1 MLSDR
6 IKNFFRKIVQPIVT
20 MLIKFKIHP
29 NAITLFGFLI
39 ACVSGFFYSRGEFIL
54 GLVFLILSGINDTFD
69 GMVARQTNKV
79 TVFGAFFD
87 SNIDRFNEFAVLFGI
102 GYFFNT
108 WGMYSYAYLTF
119 ASIFFSIMI
128 SYARARAEGL
138 QVKCSGGLM
147 GRVERVVFLIIV
159 SFFPLNI
166 FKYMIILY
174 TVLTFITVIQRIV
187 IVKFAL
193 TNKEVK

>member
-1 MLSDR
+1 VQPPV
-6 IKNFFRKIVQPIVT
+6 NFF
-20 MLIKFKIHP
+20 IKCRIHP
-29 NAITLFGFLI
+29 NALTLAGFAI
-39 ACVSGFFYSRGEFIL
+39 ACVSGWFYSQGQFIL

-69 GMVARQTNKV
+69 GMVARQTNRV

-87 SNIDRFNEFAVLFGI
+87 SNIDRFNEFVVLFGI

-108 WGMYSYAYLTF
+108 WGMYLYSYLAF
-119 ASIFFSIMI
+119 ASIFFSVMI

-138 QVKCSGGLM
+138 GVKCSEGLM
-147 GRVERVVFLIIV
+147 GRVERVVFLIIA

-174 TVLTFITVIQRIV
+174 TVLVFATVLQRIL

>member
-1 MLSDR
+1 MFNDK
-6 IKNFFRKIVQPIVT
+6 IKNLFRRIVQPIVNFF
-20 MLIKFKIHP
+20 IKLKIHP
-29 NAITLFGFLI
+29 NALTLAGFFI
-39 ACVSGFFYSRGEFIL
+39 ACISGYFYAKGHFFL
-54 GLVFLILSGINDTFD
+54 GLLFLILSGINDTFD

-79 TVFGAFFD
+79 TLFGAFFD

-108 WGMYSYAYLTF
+108 WGMYLYSYLTF
-119 ASIFFSIMI
+119 AAIFFSVMI

-138 QVKCSGGLM
+138 QIKCSEGLM
-147 GRVERVVFLIIV
+147 GRVERVVFIIIA

-187 IVKFAL
+187 IVKFVL
-193 TNKEVK
+193 KNKEVK